1 MQHASDN
8 WWVSGTVLL
17 LSLIIIFKVVSAQ
30 GGNWPMRS
38 LLSVLLLFIGGSM
51 IHQGISLLR
60 MPSLPVSAPKLG
72 IIAEYFLLTSLP
84 ALFIYLF
91 LSHQHPKVPY
101 IRRIAGL
108 NAIDEAVGRA
118 TEMGRPVMM
127 VPGISGLDVVTL
139 QALSIFGY
147 IARAVARFGNKSII
161 PTIDPIVTGVAE
173 ETLQDAYADEGRPE
187 LYDSGDVRYLT
198 GQQFAFASGVAGIL
212 IREKVAASFLFGAFF
227 AESLIFAEVGQQV
240 GAIQVAGTTETNQ
253 IPFFIAACDYVIIG
267 DEFYAASAYLSR
279 DPTLL
284 GSIVGQDYCKLLLLV
299 VILLGIIS
307 ISLLQVIHG
316 GPAAHV
322 LHWVVDFLKV
332 K

>member
-8 WWVSGTVLL
+8 WWVSSVVLL
-17 LSLIIIFKVVSAQ
+17 LSLIIIYKVLSAQ
-30 GGNWPMRS
+30 RGR
-38 LLSVLLLFIGGSM
+38 
-51 IHQGISLLR
+51 
-60 MPSLPVSAPKLG
+60 
-72 IIAEYFLLTSLP
+72 
-84 ALFIYLF
+84 
-91 LSHQHPKVPY
+91 VPF
-101 IRRIAGL
+101 IRRITGL

-173 ETLQDAYADEGRPE
+173 ETLQDAYADAGRPE

-212 IREKVAASFLFGAFF
+212 IREKVAASFLFGAFY

-240 GAIQVAGTTETNQ
+240 GAIQVAGTTQTNQ

-284 GSIVGQDYCKLLLLV
+284 GSIVAQDYCKLLLLG
-299 VILLGIIS
+299 VILVGVIS
-307 ISLLQVIHG
+307 VSLLNVPGIAHA
-316 GPAAHV
+316 PAFAHA

>member
-8 WWVSGTVLL
+8 WWVSGIVVLL
-17 LSLIIIFKVVSAQ
+17 ALIIIVKVLSAQ
-30 GGNWPMRS
+30 RGR
-38 LLSVLLLFIGGSM
+38 
-51 IHQGISLLR
+51 
-60 MPSLPVSAPKLG
+60 
-72 IIAEYFLLTSLP
+72 
-84 ALFIYLF
+84 
-91 LSHQHPKVPY
+91 VPY

-139 QALSIFGY
+139 QALSIFSY

-173 ETLQDAYADEGRPE
+173 ETLHDAYADAGRPE
-187 LYDSGDVRYLT
+187 LYDSSDVRYLT

-212 IREKVAASFLFGAFF
+212 IRERVAASFLFGAFY

-240 GAIQVAGTTETNQ
+240 GAVQVAGTTETNQ

-284 GSIVGQDYCKLLLLV
+284 GSIVGQDYCKLLLLAI
-299 VILLGIIS
+299 ILLGIVAV
-307 ISLLQVIHG
+307 SLLSV
-316 GPAAHV
+316 PAFAHAHV
-322 LHWVVDFLKV
+322 LHWIVDFLKV

>member
-8 WWVSGTVLL
+8 WWVSGLVVL
-17 LSLIIIFKVVSAQ
+17 LSLIIIGKVLSAQ
-30 GGNWPMRS
+30 RGR
-38 LLSVLLLFIGGSM
+38 
-51 IHQGISLLR
+51 
-60 MPSLPVSAPKLG
+60 LP
-72 IIAEYFLLTSLP
+72 F
-84 ALFIYLF
+84 
-91 LSHQHPKVPY
+91 

-139 QALSIFGY
+139 QALSIFSY
-147 IARAVARFGNKSII
+147 VARAVARFGNKSII

-173 ETLQDAYADEGRPE
+173 EMLSDAYADAGRPE
-187 LYDSGDVRYLT
+187 LYDAGDVRYLT
-198 GQQFAFASGVAGIL
+198 GQQFAFASGVAGVI

-240 GAIQVAGTTETNQ
+240 GAVQVAGTTETNQ

-284 GSIVGQDYCKLLLLV
+284 GSIVGQDYCKLLLLA
-299 VILLGIIS
+299 IIFLGIIA
-307 ISLLQVIHG
+307 ISLLNL
-316 GPAAHV
+316 PAVAHSGHFASI
-322 LHWVVDFLKV
+322 LHWIVNFLKV